1 MEKSAVS
8 FQARA
13 RTIDHLGKGQI
24 ADAPTAIS
32 ELWKN
37 SYDAYARDVA
47 LHLFDG
53 DLKTGAIIDNG
64 CGMTFQQLI
73 ESWLVIGTESK
84 SQKRQLPDIDRF
96 GLAVRTTQGEKGI
109 GRLSTAFLSPV
120 TLLITKKIDSDFSVA
135 LIDWRFFENPYLSL
149 HDIVVPMTEIVEL
162 SDLEKEVPDLL
173 LQLKGNLKLLESSS
187 SVRAAWAR
195 YSNEQLEGDE
205 SITLEATTEGKII
218 RFCEDYQFDEKVL
231 ETWLPLLGKTQ
242 ELDGGI
248 HGTALILVDLTRELS
263 LITNSGDLAKKDHEL
278 EQIELAVVD
287 TLRSFYNPYERN
299 EDSLSYEIKA
309 FQINDGVKDILR
321 QHDVFTRD
329 DFDALEHKVEGI
341 IDCRGW
347 FKGRVTAFGKD
358 LGDITLTNNINLSA
372 GSKAGEFRIK
382 LGTFEHDKGLS
393 SLSASQIDSFETIAA
408 KHSGLLIFRDNLR
421 VLPYGRTDNDFF
433 QVEER
438 RGKSAGRYFFAN
450 RRLFGQILLT
460 HEENNQLK
468 DKAGRE
474 GFVKNQA
481 SREFRSIVEG
491 VLVGLADKYFG
502 RKSEDRKV
510 LLAIVKKEKAQ
521 QKEAQTK
528 ARRMTQK
535 TFISSLD
542 EQTPILDEKSQNLKE
557 LVFKVDS
564 DASGSNLNEW
574 MEELEGLE
582 SERTRLK
589 TPSQPPKLG
598 KHEDKYRQY
607 RDAYSEF
614 SELVKVTSEKLNKL
628 NDLQEGASKLV
639 KSKKRFDR
647 NQALLNSQVNK
658 YSKGIF
664 NKLSTLEDLWHES
677 SAVDRK
683 TFHEQAVGLID
694 EVTENSNIPS
704 VLNSLDAIYMQLSD
718 DYAVKYNGIIKALDR
733 LENGINLEF
742 AFSIAEEEKTYFEE
756 KASQLQSLAQ
766 LGISVEVLAH
776 EIEAQDGLVTRGLN
790 SLPSETKKHPGFVTA
805 MNAHKALTAHIRFLS
820 PLKLSGYQ
828 ARQEISGKD
837 IQTHIMKFF
846 RDRFERQRVDLQVSE
861 EFLDVCLR
869 DLPSRIYPVFIN
881 ILNNALY
888 WVCLGDMDKR
898 AIKIGLIGDEVVI
911 ANSGPPVDVDDSER
925 IFDLFTTKR
934 ANGHGVGLYLC
945 KENLA
950 VAHHKIRYSSERD
963 IKLIEDGANFVISF
977 NGLEIL
983 P

>member
-1 MEKSAVS
+1 MNKAAVS

-47 LHLFDG
+47 LHLFD
-53 DLKTGAIIDNG
+53 DELKTGAIIDNG

-73 ESWLVIGTESK
+73 DSWLVIGTESK
-84 SQKRQLPDIDRF
+84 SQKKQLLDIDRF
-96 GLAVRTTQGEKGI
+96 GLDVRTTQGEKGI

-120 TLLITKKIDSDFSVA
+120 TLLITKKIDSAFSIA

-149 HDIVVPMTEIVEL
+149 HDIVVPMSEIVEL
-162 SDLEKEVPDLL
+162 SDLEEEVPALL
-173 LQLKGNLKLLESSS
+173 QQLKGNLKLLDPNN
-187 SVRAAWAR
+187 SVRVAWSR

-205 SITLEATTEGKII
+205 SITQETTTEGKII
-218 RFCEDYQFDEKVL
+218 RFCDDYQFDAKVL
-231 ETWLPLLGKTQ
+231 ETWLPLLGKAQ
-242 ELDGGI
+242 ELDGGM
-248 HGTALILVDLTRELS
+248 HGTALILLDLTRELS
-263 LITNSGDLAKKDHEL
+263 LITNSGDLASKDHEL
-278 EQIELAVVD
+278 EQIESAVVD
-287 TLRSFYNPYERN
+287 TLRSFYNPFEN
-299 EDSLSYEIKA
+299 DKNSLSYEIKA
-309 FQINDGVKDILR
+309 FQVNGAVKDVLR
-321 QHDVFTRD
+321 QHDAFTRD
-329 DFDALEHKVEGI
+329 DFDALEHKVEGT
-341 IDCRGW
+341 IDDRGW

-358 LGDITLTNNINLSA
+358 LGEVTLPNSINLSS
-372 GSKAGEFRIK
+372 GSKAGEFRVK
-382 LGTFEHDKGLS
+382 LGTFEYNKDIS
-393 SLSASQIDSFETIAA
+393 SLTPSQIDAFAGIAK
-408 KHSGLLIFRDNLR
+408 KHSGLLIYRDNLR

-433 QVEER
+433 QIEER
-438 RGKSAGRYFFAN
+438 RGKNAGRFFFAN

-460 HEENNQLK
+460 HEENTQLR

-481 SREFRSIVEG
+481 SRELRSIVEG
-491 VLVGLADKYFG
+491 LLIALADKYFG
-502 RKSEDRKV
+502 SKSEDRKV
-510 LLAIVKKEKAQ
+510 MLAILQKEKIQ

-542 EQTPILDEKSQNLKE
+542 EQTPILDEKSRNLKE
-557 LVFKVDS
+557 LVLKVEAD
-564 DASGSNLNEW
+564 DTGANLNEW
-574 MEELEGLE
+574 MGELESLE
-582 SERTRLK
+582 AERTRLK

-614 SELVKVTSEKLNKL
+614 SERLKITSEKLNKL
-628 NDLQEGASKLV
+628 YDSQEDESKLV

-658 YSKGIF
+658 YSKGIL
-664 NKLSTLEDLWHES
+664 NKMSILEDLWQEG

-683 TFHEQAVGLID
+683 AFHEQAVGIID
-694 EVTENSNIPS
+694 EVKESSNIPS

-718 DYAVKYNGIIKALDR
+718 DYAVKYNGILKALDR

-837 IQTHIMKFF
+837 IQSHIMKFF
-846 RDRFERQRVDLQVSE
+846 RDRFERQRVDLQIAE
-861 EFLDVCLR
+861 EFLNVCLR

-888 WVCLGDMDKR
+888 WVCLGDINKR
-898 AIKIGLIGDEVVI
+898 IIRIGLIGDEVVI
-911 ANSGPPVDVDDSER
+911 ANSGPPVDVDDSGS

-950 VAHHKIRYSSERD
+950 VAHHKIRYSSEGD

>member
-1 MEKSAVS
+1 MEKAAVS

-53 DLKTGAIIDNG
+53 ELKTGAVIDNG

-73 ESWLVIGTESK
+73 DSWLVIGTESK
-84 SQKRQLPDIDRF
+84 SQKKQLPDVDRF

-109 GRLSTAFLSPV
+109 GRLSTAFLAPV
-120 TLLITKKIDSDFSVA
+120 TLLITKKIDSAFSVA

-149 HDIVVPMTEIVEL
+149 HDIAVPMTEIAEL
-162 SDLEKEVPDLL
+162 SDLEEEMPGLL
-173 LQLKGNLKLLESSS
+173 RQLKGNLKLLDSNDA
-187 SVRAAWAR
+187 VRSAWSR
-195 YSNEQLEGDE
+195 YSNEQLESAE
-205 SITLEATTEGKII
+205 SLIQELTTEGKII
-218 RFCEDYQFDEKVL
+218 RFCDDYEFDEKVL
-231 ETWLPLLGKTQ
+231 ETWLPLLSKAQ
-242 ELDGGI
+242 ELDGGT
-248 HGTALILVDLTRELS
+248 HGTALILLDLTRELS
-263 LITNSGDLAKKDHEL
+263 LITNSGDLASKDHEL
-278 EQIELAVVD
+278 EQIESAVVD
-287 TLRSFYNPYERN
+287 TLRSFYNPFEN
-299 EDSLSYEIKA
+299 NKNTLNYEIKT
-309 FQINDGVKDILR
+309 FQINGAVKDVLR
-321 QHDVFTRD
+321 QHDTFTRD
-329 DFDALEHKVEGI
+329 DFNALEHKIEGI
-341 IDCRGW
+341 IDDRGW

-358 LGDITLTNNINLSA
+358 LGEVILLNSVNLSS
-372 GSKAGEFRIK
+372 GSKVGEFRIK
-382 LGTFEHDKGLS
+382 LGTFEYEKKVS
-393 SLSASQIDSFETIAA
+393 SLSASQVDAFDSIAK

-438 RGKSAGRYFFAN
+438 RGKNAGRYFFAN

-460 HEENNQLK
+460 HEKNSQLR

-481 SREFRSIVEG
+481 SRELKSIIEG
-491 VLVGLADKYFG
+491 LLIALADKYFG
-502 RKSEDRKV
+502 SKSEDRKV
-510 LLAIVKKEKAQ
+510 ILAIVKKEKTQ
-521 QKEAQTK
+521 QKEAQKK

-535 TFISSLD
+535 TFIRSLD
-542 EQTPILDEKSQNLKE
+542 EQAPTLDEKNRNLKE
-557 LVFKVDS
+557 LILKVES
-564 DASGSNLNEW
+564 DDTGANLNEW
-574 MEELEGLE
+574 MEDLEYLE
-582 SERTRLK
+582 AERTRLK
-589 TPSQPPKLG
+589 TPSQPPNIG

-607 RDAYSEF
+607 RDTYNEF
-614 SELVKVTSEKLNKL
+614 SERLKVTSEKLNKL
-628 NDLQEGASKLV
+628 YDRQEGESKLV

-647 NQALLNSQVNK
+647 NQALLNSQVTK
-658 YSKGIF
+658 YSKGIL
-664 NKLSTLEDLWHES
+664 NKLSILDDLWQES
-677 SAVDRK
+677 AAVDRK
-683 TFHEQAVGLID
+683 AFHELAVGIID
-694 EVTENSNIPS
+694 EVTESSNIPS

-718 DYAVKYNGIIKALDR
+718 EYAVKYSGILKALDR

-742 AFSIAEEEKTYFEE
+742 AFSIAEEEKIYFEE
-756 KASQLQSLAQ
+756 KANQLQSLAQ

-790 SLPSETKKHPGFVTA
+790 SLPSETKRHPGFVTA

-837 IQTHIMKFF
+837 IQAHIMKFF
-846 RDRFERQRVDLQVSE
+846 RDRFERQRVDLQISK
-861 EFLDVCLR
+861 EFLNLCLR
-869 DLPSRIYPVFIN
+869 DLPSRIYPIFIN

-888 WVCLGDMDKR
+888 WVCLGDINKR
-898 AIKIGLIGDEVVI
+898 IIKIGLIDDEVVI

-950 VAHHKIRYSSERD
+950 VAHHKIRYSSEGD
-963 IKLIEDGANFVISF
+963 IKLIEDGANFIISF
-977 NGLEIL
+977 HGLEQST
-983 P
+983 